1 MFEKIKQ
8 FFRSIASSDAQD
20 YYEMNFEFNT
30 HWVSLDY
37 PENRGKTANIIRN
50 LSLRESIILKWSNT
64 PFRGEDQVKVYTR
77 TNKQIGWCRTIIQ
90 KN

>member
-20 YYEMNFEFNT
+20 YYEMDFEFNT

-37 PENRGKTANIIRN
+37 PENRGK
-50 LSLRESIILKWSNT
+50 L
-64 PFRGEDQVKVYTR
+64 
-77 TNKQIGWCRTIIQ
+77 QI
-90 KN
+90 